1 MQPLYDPEAVKPMWQ
16 ELQNVGVEP
25 LTTPESVDEAVKKD
39 GSTLIVVNSVCGC
52 AAGGARPGVMK
63 ALQHSVIPDNL
74 GTVFA
79 GVDREA
85 VQRAREHMSEVPPSS
100 PCIALFKEG
109 KPVFVLERFQIEQ
122 MNADMIAGALSQ
134 AFDKECSR
142 QGPSIPPEEYEKINP
157 VQKCGSSIPVFG
169 QG

>member
-16 ELQNVGVEP
+16 ELQAVGIEP
-25 LTTPESVDEAVKKD
+25 LTTPEMVDEAVKKD

-52 AAGGARPGVMK
+52 AAGGARPGVMR
-63 ALQHSVIPDNL
+63 ALQHSVIPDHL

-79 GVDREA
+79 GVDRDA
-85 VQRAREHMSEVPPSS
+85 VQRAREHMSNIPPSS

-122 MNADMIAGALSQ
+122 MNADIIAKTLSN

-142 QGPSIPPEEYEKINP
+142 QGPSISSEEFEKIHP
-157 VQKCGSSIPVFG
+157 VQKCGSSIPVYG